1 MKCTSWTW
9 RKTNSYFHRKTNII
23 AINLFPYL
31 SQKNTLYLQK
41 KKIIRFLNIP
51 DNFDIKKLSDTLSEY
66 IQLKGYH
73 IKKLQYNFV
82 SKEALL
88 KMNKRYLNH
97 KTHTDIIT
105 FNYSSDDKLEAE
117 FFVSFWAINKSA
129 KEHSQT
135 VENETLRVIIHGAL
149 HCMGYNDDDK
159 EEIDNMRK
167 MEDTFIS
174 MFHVKHSR
182 YV

>member
-1 MKCTSWTW
+1 MQKEKLITEIEQKQLWLLCL
-9 RKTNSYFHRKTNII
+9 ILI
-23 AINLFPYL
+23 ASLT
-31 SQKNTLYLQK
+31 K
-41 KKIIRFLNIP
+41 
-51 DNFDIKKLSDTLSEY
+51 
-66 IQLKGYH
+66 
-73 IKKLQYNFV
+73 KKLQYNFV

-129 KEHSQT
+129 KEYSQT

-149 HCMGYNDDDK
+149 HCMGYNDDNK
-159 EEIDNMRK
+159 VEIDNMRK
-167 MEDTFIS
+167 MEDKFIS
-174 MFHVKHSR
+174 MFHVKQNR

>member
-1 MKCTSWTW
+1 
-9 RKTNSYFHRKTNII
+9 
-23 AINLFPYL
+23 
-31 SQKNTLYLQK
+31 
-41 KKIIRFLNIP
+41 
-51 DNFDIKKLSDTLSEY
+51 
-66 IQLKGYH
+66 
-73 IKKLQYNFV
+73 
-82 SKEALL
+82 
-88 KMNKRYLNH
+88 MNKRYLNH

-174 MFHVKHSR
+174 MFHVKHNLMFDSNYDVIVVGGGMQER
-182 YV
+182 RCCSFSQSWL

>member
-1 MKCTSWTW
+1 
-9 RKTNSYFHRKTNII
+9 
-23 AINLFPYL
+23 
-31 SQKNTLYLQK
+31 
-41 KKIIRFLNIP
+41 
-51 DNFDIKKLSDTLSEY
+51 
-66 IQLKGYH
+66 
-73 IKKLQYNFV
+73 
-82 SKEALL
+82 
-88 KMNKRYLNH
+88 MNKRYLNPN
-97 KTHTDIIT
+97 THTDIIT

-174 MFHVKHSR
+174 MFHVKNSR

>member
-1 MKCTSWTW
+1 
-9 RKTNSYFHRKTNII
+9 
-23 AINLFPYL
+23 
-31 SQKNTLYLQK
+31 
-41 KKIIRFLNIP
+41 
-51 DNFDIKKLSDTLSEY
+51 
-66 IQLKGYH
+66 
-73 IKKLQYNFV
+73 
-82 SKEALL
+82 
-88 KMNKRYLNH
+88 MNKRYLNH

-129 KEHSQT
+129 KEYRQT
-135 VENETLRVIIHGAL
+135 VENETLRVIIHGVL
-149 HCMGYNDDDK
+149 HCMGYNDGDK

-167 MEDTFIS
+167 MEDAFIS